1 MQEIQD
7 TVQEIQDT
15 FIKKNPKKLE
25 KASFQ
30 HDIAYEYYKDLPRRT
45 ASDKVLCDKAFK
57 MPKNPR
63 YLVFQRD
70 LPSMVY
76 KFFDKKVKPCQPS
89 ILQTQLLQL
98 RSVNVFDN
106 QQNKYTEQVL
116 EKNEKQMVYSSCKRN
131 TWGADLAK

>member
-57 MPKNPR
+57 MPKNPK

-89 ILQTQLLQL
+89 ILQT
-98 RSVNVFDN
+98 
-106 QQNKYTEQVL
+106 
-116 EKNEKQMVYSSCKRN
+116 
-131 TWGADLAK
+131 

>member
-15 FIKKNPKKLE
+15 FIKKTPKKLE

-57 MPKNPR
+57 IPKNPK

-76 KFFDKKVKPCQPS
+76 KFFDKKAKLCQPS
-89 ILQTQLLQL
+89 ILQT
-98 RSVNVFDN
+98 
-106 QQNKYTEQVL
+106 
-116 EKNEKQMVYSSCKRN
+116 
-131 TWGADLAK
+131 